1 LKHNRLQKEKRRRF
15 RKFLVFVLEKIQ
27 KTHFVLCVM
36 INLNSFT
43 MKKGKSGTFVQQYE

>member
-15 RKFLVFVLEKIQ
+15 RKFLVFVQERIL
-27 KTHFVLCVM
+27 KTHFVMYAM

-43 MKKGKSGTFVQQYE
+43 MKKGKSGTFVQQCE